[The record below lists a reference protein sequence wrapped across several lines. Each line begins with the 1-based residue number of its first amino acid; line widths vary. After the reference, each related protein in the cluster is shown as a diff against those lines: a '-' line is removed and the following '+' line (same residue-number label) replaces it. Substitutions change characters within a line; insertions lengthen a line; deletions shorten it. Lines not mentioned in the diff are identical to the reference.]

1 MEVSPLDTMNAL
13 EESLLRS
20 VVVLRCLR
28 AWIAAEATKGIVV
41 DAHEAIEMNNLM
53 ESVIRVY
60 QEEVRAR
67 LGTAALSPSGTT

>member
-1 MEVSPLDTMNAL
+1 MSPLVSRMNTL
-13 EESLLRS
+13 EERLLRS

-28 AWIAAEATKGIVV
+28 SWIATEAAKGIVV

-53 ESVIRVY
+53 ESVISAY

-67 LGTAALSPSGTT
+67 LGATAAAAGTT